1 MLPTVEEIRRSLHG
15 AVLLARG
22 DPGGMGWFDLSFDG
36 FWRSFAGPLLAAPL
50 YALLAAERYLRSGH
64 EGPVGPLL
72 ASEVAA
78 YLLDV
83 AALPLLA
90 ILLVRFLALGPR
102 YVPLVVAT
110 NWAALLQAAA
120 FLAAVVVGGAIPPL
134 RGLLPLLVW
143 LAMVF
148 YQWFV
153 VRTAL
158 GSTGNVAAAVVA
170 LNFVVT
176 LFAYRLVTVAFGL
189 GGAGPS

>member
-1 MLPTVEEIRRSLHG
+1 MLPTAAEIQRSLQG
-15 AVLLARG
+15 AFLLARG
-22 DPGGMGWFDLSFDG
+22 DPAGMGWFDLSFGG

-50 YALLAAERYLRSGH
+50 YALLAAERYVRSGR

-78 YLLDV
+78 FALDV

-90 ILLVRFLALGPR
+90 ILLVRFLALGSR

-110 NWAALLQAAA
+110 NWAAPLQAAA
-120 FLAAVVVGGAIPPL
+120 FLAAVVVGGAVPPL

-143 LAMVF
+143 LAMVV
-148 YQWFV
+148 YQWYV

-158 GSTGNVAAAVVA
+158 GSTGNVAAAVVV

-176 LFAYRLVTVAFGL
+176 LFAYRLVVMLLGL
-189 GGAGPS
+189 GGEA